1 MDSRTTA
8 ADEARAQHA
17 RIEERVAERR
27 DGTAHP
33 DTSTP
38 DEEMLAAGTLPLSE
52 STDPSMLEFLRQV
65 ASTLKLKGLTATTTW
80 TWANVKE
87 MAGDEESRE
96 KLLLALKVAR
106 EASKEEQDALTEAA
120 FFGGWC
126 RQGRRLPAKT
136 FPEKLNKKR
145 KKTPTRKQKT
155 KIQWFGGFTDLKQQ
169 NNDEIQWLHK
179 L

>member
-52 STDPSMLEFLRQV
+52 YLSMLEFLRQV

-96 KLLLALKVAR
+96 CSYWRSKWRAR
-106 EASKEEQDALTEAA
+106 RARRS
-120 FFGGWC
+120 
-126 RQGRRLPAKT
+126 RMPSRRRLFLEGGVGKGGGSP
-136 FPEKLNKKR
+136 PR
-145 KKTPTRKQKT
+145 RSQKS
-155 KIQWFGGFTDLKQQ
+155 
-169 NNDEIQWLHK
+169 
-179 L
+179 